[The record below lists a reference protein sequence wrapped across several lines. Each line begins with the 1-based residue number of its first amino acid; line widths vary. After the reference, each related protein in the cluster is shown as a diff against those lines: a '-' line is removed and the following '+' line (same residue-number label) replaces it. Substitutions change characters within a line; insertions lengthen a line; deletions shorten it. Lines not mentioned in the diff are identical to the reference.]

1 MSDVTAG
8 IVAGYLKQLR
18 LPGVAHHLQS
28 VTREAQEDG
37 RGYLEFLRA
46 LLEAEVTQRRENQAR
61 RLLAQARFPLH
72 KGLDSFR
79 FEAMASL
86 DRQKVLNLARGE
98 FVDQRRNTILIGNSG
113 TGKTHLAMG
122 IGRELCRRGYKVR
135 FYTAAGL
142 VNELLAAHER
152 HELPKLEKRW
162 LKHDIV
168 ICDEL
173 GYLPFSKTG
182 SELLFHFFSAR
193 YERGS
198 FLVTTNLEF
207 GRWTEVFGDA
217 HMTAALIDRLTHR
230 AHILVMNGDSYR
242 FRETLEAPENDG

>member
-1 MSDVTAG
+1 ME
-8 IVAGYLKQLR
+8 YLKQLR
-18 LPGVAHHLQS
+18 LPGI
-28 VTREAQEDG
+28 AQQFHNIARDAEEDG
-37 RGYLEFLRA
+37 RSYLEFLRA
-46 LLEAEVTQRRENQAR
+46 LLEAELTQRRENQAR
-61 RLLAQARFPLH
+61 RLLSQAKFPLH
-72 KGLDSFR
+72 KGLEAFR
-79 FEAMASL
+79 FDAVPSL
-86 DRQKVLNLARGE
+86 DRQKALNLARGE
-98 FVDQRRNTILIGNSG
+98 FVDQRRNVICIGNSG

-135 FYTAAGL
+135 FYTASGL

-152 HELPKLEKRW
+152 HDLPKLEKRW
-162 LKHDIV
+162 LKYDLV

-207 GRWTEVFGDA
+207 ARWTEVFGDA
-217 HMTAALIDRLTHR
+217 HMTGALVDRLTHR

-242 FRETLEAPENDG
+242 FRETLGDPDDNA